1 MRALLLLLSLA
12 VGLVAAPAGAIA
24 STGSSSSSAQLAA
37 AQITL
42 QARGLYA
49 GPVTGEADAATTAA
63 VRALQIRFGVPA
75 DGVLGPETLARL
87 APRRTSALGARPL
100 SEGDSGFDV
109 GLLQIELAWHGF
121 PSGPLTGTFTPR
133 TTAAVVRFQRWAGL
147 PTTGIAG
154 PLTAR
159 ALSEPAPTVPVR
171 LSWPINGALTSGF
184 GLRGTRFH
192 AGIDIEGVTGQP
204 VAAPGA
210 GRVVYAG
217 WREGGFGYEVTIAH
231 GRGVRTIVAH
241 LSRVD
246 VTVGQVVAA
255 GQQVGLVGATGDASG
270 PHVHFEVRAR
280 GAVVDPLGALAS

>member
-1 MRALLLLLSLA
+1 MRARLLLLTLA

-24 STGSSSSSAQLAA
+24 SSGSSSARLAA
-37 AQITL
+37 AQITM
-42 QARGLYA
+42 QTQGLYA
-49 GPVTGEADAATTAA
+49 GPVTGEADSATAAA

-87 APRRTSALGARPL
+87 APRSTSALGARLL

-109 GLLQIELAWHGF
+109 GLLQIELARHGF

-133 TTAAVVRFQRWAGL
+133 TTAALVRFQRWAGL

-159 ALSEPAPTVPVR
+159 ALREPAPTASVS
-171 LSWPINGALTSGF
+171 LSWPISGPLTSGY
-184 GLRGTRFH
+184 GLRGTSFH
-192 AGIDIEGVTGQP
+192 AGIDIAAATGQP

-217 WREGGFGYEVTIAH
+217 WRDGGFGYEVTIAH
-231 GRGVRTIVAH
+231 GRGVRTIASH

-246 VTVGQVVAA
+246 VKLGQIVAA
-255 GQQVGLVGATGDASG
+255 GQQIGLAGATGDATG
-270 PHVHFEVRAR
+270 PHVHFEVRVR
-280 GAVVDPLGALAS
+280 GAVVDPLSALAS